1 MSRDKRAWRPFLDRA
16 WEAVRKWEVLEPSV
30 PHTPCPVLVFRAMI
44 AVAAAWRWD
53 GVVCGL
59 IFMFVGSMRPGE
71 ALSVLCSA
79 VVLPTR
85 WRRIVVVALW
95 RHKSLTRGRARGAHH
110 VVFDEGLII
119 DVLEAHVQRLTD
131 NDFVVGLKPHAFRRK
146 FDAIIAE
153 LGLESLG
160 LTPASLRAGGAT
172 ERHLQREPIADI
184 SWLLRHAD
192 LATTRHYI
200 QSAAAMLALA
210 RVPAF
215 AAVAVETYARE
226 SRRALRHLC
235 RGPPPPVV
243 VVKRSRARSA
253 PAASRGAGVA

>member
-1 MSRDKRAWRPFLDRA
+1 MGSAGAFRSSHALPRACVPSYDRGRGRVAVGRSCLRINLHVRGQYASRR
-16 WEAVRKWEVLEPSV
+16 S
-30 PHTPCPVLVFRAMI
+30 
-44 AVAAAWRWD
+44 
-53 GVVCGL
+53 
-59 IFMFVGSMRPGE
+59 SQ
-71 ALSVLCSA
+71 LSLFGCRF
-79 VVLPTR
+79 LPTR
-85 WRRIVVVALW
+85 WRRIVIVALW

-110 VVFDEGLII
+110 VVFEEGLII

-215 AAVAVETYARE
+215 AAVAVETYARD

-253 PAASRGAGVA
+253 PAVSRGAGVA

>member
-1 MSRDKRAWRPFLDRA
+1 
-16 WEAVRKWEVLEPSV
+16 
-30 PHTPCPVLVFRAMI
+30 
-44 AVAAAWRWD
+44 
-53 GVVCGL
+53 
-59 IFMFVGSMRPGE
+59 MFE
-71 ALSVLCSA
+71 
-79 VVLPTR
+79 
-85 WRRIVVVALW
+85 
-95 RHKSLTRGRARGAHH
+95 
-110 VVFDEGLII
+110 EGLII

-210 RVPAF
+210 RVPRF
-215 AAVAVETYARE
+215 R
-226 SRRALRHLC
+226 C
-235 RGPPPPVV
+235 CCC
-243 VVKRSRARSA
+243 
-253 PAASRGAGVA
+253 